1 MVTARRSLFIVAL
14 MALGL
19 TACVSPDPTRSRQAA
34 LTPLSG
40 EQTLRW
46 GTEVGLR
53 SAGAERLAEGPSA
66 VAAGPNGAVFVLDR
80 LQGRV
85 LRVGA
90 TTVQQHAAAAEDV
103 MDLTAAPDGALAL
116 YSPLRA
122 NVQVLDPAG
131 QPIGALKVHRLFRQ
145 VQRVGIGA
153 SRQLTLHVAMQ
164 ETFRLGSPT
173 APQTLETVLHSKRE
187 GAFLLA
193 HRGSAG
199 LAVRRLADGRP
210 ELLVLSNG
218 AGERSRVL
226 QRHALGAPVLA
237 ARIVGVAGDV
247 ACLLLEREAQASSAA
262 LKVHRAAVCLDVIS
276 GREALRVDLPDV
288 GLYLPRRE
296 LAVGAGP
303 PRLLLIDPRRHGLLV
318 KVWPLADTKGG
329 AR

>member
-1 MVTARRSLFIVAL
+1 MVTARRSLLLVAL

-40 EQTLRW
+40 KQTLCW

-53 SAGAERLAEGPSA
+53 PAGNERLAEGPSA
-66 VAAGPNGAVFVLDR
+66 VAAGPGGAVFVLDR

-85 LRVGA
+85 LRIGSSLA
-90 TTVQQHAAAAEDV
+90 QHHASVAEDLI
-103 MDLTAAPDGALAL
+103 DLTAAADGALAL
-116 YSPLRA
+116 HSPLRA
-122 NVQVLDPAG
+122 LVQVLDPAG
-131 QPIGALKVHRLFRQ
+131 QPAGSLRVPRLFRQ
-145 VQRVGIGA
+145 VQRVGLGA

-164 ETFRLGSPT
+164 ETFRLGSPA

-199 LAVRRLADGRP
+199 LAVRRLPDGRP
-210 ELLVLSNG
+210 ELLVLSNVP
-218 AGERSRVL
+218 GERSRVL

-247 ACLLLEREAQASSAA
+247 ACLLLERKTTASNAA
-262 LKVHRAAVCLDVIS
+262 LKVHRTAVCLDVTS

-296 LAVGAGP
+296 LAVGIAP
-303 PRLLLIDPRRHGLLV
+303 PRLLLIHPRPRGLRI
-318 KVWPLADTKGG
+318 KVWPLADAQGG